1 MELEWLY
8 QTRIKMSYYEF
19 LLRKKFSYQRR
30 DVESKRK
37 SEIDGWMDILCYLF
51 QYIHMVPNNN
61 FNQKLQFFDVAFL
74 FSRSIR
80 VNFVVPALTT
90 SL

>member
-30 DVESKRK
+30 DVQSKRK
-37 SEIDGWMDILCYLF
+37 SEIDGWMDTWLLG
-51 QYIHMVPNNN
+51 
-61 FNQKLQFFDVAFL
+61 
-74 FSRSIR
+74 SIYSYG
-80 VNFVVPALTT
+80 AEQQL
-90 SL
+90 